1 VVAGWITSGLL
12 VMRPGDPASPLGEV
26 YKIDPIT
33 GRQEAWKNILP
44 RDRGGILLLG
54 AFRVAPDG
62 QAPAYSWAR
71 ALSNLYI
78 ADGLI

>member
-1 VVAGWITSGLL
+1 
-12 VMRPGDPASPLGEV
+12 MRPGDPASPLGQV

-54 AFRVAPDG
+54 AFRVTPDG
-62 QAPAYSWAR
+62 KRWPTAGAGR
-71 ALSNLYI
+71 
-78 ADGLI
+78 

>member
-1 VVAGWITSGLL
+1 
-12 VMRPGDPASPLGEV
+12 MRPGDPASPLGQV

-54 AFRVAPDG
+54 AFRVTPNG
-62 QAPAYSWAR
+62 QALAYSWGR

-78 ADGLI
+78 ADGLL

>member
-1 VVAGWITSGLL
+1 MIPHLRWDRSTRST
-12 VMRPGDPASPLGEV
+12 RSP
-26 YKIDPIT
+26 

-54 AFRVAPDG
+54 AFRVTPDG
-62 QAPAYSWAR
+62 QALAYSWSR